1 MKRNNEIVRDILL
14 LVEKECQSIVDGN
27 QQHLTFKSSD
37 SETKWLTFPGTDRD
51 SAIYHWKLLI
61 DEDLVNGMIHPAFHG
76 EMTFVFSGL
85 TWAGH
90 DFLDTIRQGP
100 VWNRMKELANKSGI
114 DIQSATLP
122 MLRGLAPKAVEA
134 VLNFNPL
141 A

>member
-14 LVEKECQSIVDGN
+14 LVEEECQSIVNGN

-37 SETKWLTFPGTDRD
+37 SETKWLTLPGKDRD

-61 DEDLVNGMIHPAFHG
+61 DEDLVKGTIHPAFYG

-100 VWNRMKELANKSGI
+100 VWNGMKELANKIGI

-122 MLRGLAPKAVEA
+122 ILRGLAHKTFEA
-134 VLNFNPL
+134 LLNFNLL